1 MPSLSSHLESKTV
14 IGFTVLLLTIV
25 GLALAGKLN
34 PEAVDAIKWL
44 GGSFFAV
51 RAVANYAE
59 SKGPPQGEA

>member
-1 MPSLSSHLESKTV
+1 MPNLVPHLESKTV

-25 GLALAGKLN
+25 GLALAGKLSA
-34 PEAVDAIKWL
+34 EAVESIKWL